1 MSCSTQYK
9 DYKYDEKQDIWTL
22 VSLKAPFNDENETE
36 ERRAPVDIVA
46 VIDISGSMF
55 DGKLALIKKTLEFFL
70 TQSKSLF
77 NLIGK
82 FLQ

>member
-1 MSCSTQYK
+1 M
-9 DYKYDEKQDIWTL
+9 
-22 VSLKAPFNDENETE
+22 SLKAPFNDENETE

-70 TQSKSLF
+70 IQSKSFF